1 MNEPLPILITS
12 AAYPSAP
19 ILTMSDPA
27 TRIAR
32 TIESIT
38 RWLDLAAGAPL
49 VVCDGSGYDFG
60 PHFAGPPTAGRGGL
74 ECLAFDNDFRLVAE
88 RGKGFGEGQ
97 IVAHALAHSRH
108 LRECTHFAKC
118 TGKLW
123 VRNYSRFAGLR
134 PPTILIDRDYRS
146 AFRYKGCYSRFYVVR
161 RSFYAA
167 VLGRCHERV
176 CDREGFWLE
185 TSFAAA
191 LGEIG
196 CRGCDFPVR
205 PEIAGWSGTTGD
217 YEEHPPERFRKR
229 LLRRARRLLV

>member
-1 MNEPLPILITS
+1 MSDALPILITS

-19 ILTMSDPA
+19 LLTMSDPA

-32 TIESIT
+32 TVESIT
-38 RWLDLAAGAPL
+38 RWLALAAGGPV
-49 VVCDGSGYDFG
+49 VVCDGSGYDFAA
-60 PHFAGPPTAGRGGL
+60 HFAGLPAAGRGDL
-74 ECLAFDNDFRLVAE
+74 ECLAFRNDAGLVAE

-146 AFRYKGCYSRFYVVR
+146 AFDYKGCYSRFYVVR
-161 RSFYAA
+161 RSFYEG
-167 VLGRCHERV
+167 VLGRCHEAVRDHDRV
-176 CDREGFWLE
+176 WLE
-185 TSFAAA
+185 TAFAAA
-191 LGEIG
+191 LRETG